1 MTKTYRLTP
10 ITRVTNGIFS
20 VMTRRG
26 RGANYR
32 YILTV
37 EGRKSGV
44 AKSTP
49 VDVMEVDGQRWL
61 VAPYGEVNWVKNAR
75 ASGQAELSRGGTSS
89 RWKAEEV
96 RGLEAV
102 SAIRC
107 YITSVPS
114 PPPTGRSKPTL
125 PTKPSRLRP
134 CSTRYSASRRSR
146 LSRPEHPLLRDPC
159 ASRGAAIGPLTEDRH
174 LIRAAC
180 GRSGRDRRLDVS
192 S

>member
-10 ITRVTNGIFS
+10 ITRVVNGIYS

-37 EGRKSGV
+37 EGRKSGA

-49 VDVMEVDGQRWL
+49 VDVMEIDGQRWL

-75 ASGQAELSRGGTSS
+75 ASGQVALSRGGSSS

-102 SAIRC
+102 PAIRC
-107 YITSVPS
+107 YITSVPVTAAYWELDADS
-114 PPPTGRSKPTL
+114 TDVAVSAASEHHPVFRLAPL
-125 PTKPSRLRP
+125 PAA
-134 CSTRYSASRRSR
+134 SA
-146 LSRPEHPLLRDPC
+146 
-159 ASRGAAIGPLTEDRH
+159 
-174 LIRAAC
+174 
-180 GRSGRDRRLDVS
+180 
-192 S
+192 

>member
-10 ITRVTNGIFS
+10 ITRVANGIFS

-75 ASGQAELSRGGTSS
+75 ASGQVELSRGGTSS

-102 SAIRC
+102 PAIRR
-107 YITSVPS
+107 YITSVPVTAAYWEVEADS
-114 PPPTGRSKPTL
+114 PDEAVSAASEQHPVFRLAPL
-125 PTKPSRLRP
+125 PTEP
-134 CSTRYSASRRSR
+134 A
-146 LSRPEHPLLRDPC
+146 
-159 ASRGAAIGPLTEDRH
+159 
-174 LIRAAC
+174 
-180 GRSGRDRRLDVS
+180 
-192 S
+192 

>member
-1 MTKTYRLTP
+1 MTKTYRITP
-10 ITRVTNGIFS
+10 ITRVANGIFS

-75 ASGQAELSRGGTSS
+75 ALP
-89 RWKAEEV
+89 
-96 RGLEAV
+96 
-102 SAIRC
+102 SAIRNQLDQ
-107 YITSVPS
+107 SW
-114 PPPTGRSKPTL
+114 
-125 PTKPSRLRP
+125 
-134 CSTRYSASRRSR
+134 R
-146 LSRPEHPLLRDPC
+146 LSFHP
-159 ASRGAAIGPLTEDRH
+159 
-174 LIRAAC
+174 RARN
-180 GRSGRDRRLDVS
+180 GLGWVKNSWVS
-192 S
+192 SLHSGQN